1 MSELKMPMPKLPD
14 IRMDTEAYEEG
25 VYEEEI
31 EEFEEEGGFTEEAIA
46 SIIGFVSAFGLPQPW
61 LSRKALEYKQAAID
75 VGLARNL
82 SVLLE
87 KYFPAMEDKPEYA
100 VLLSLLAFA
109 ALVISDRMD
118 LQRKLKGYK
127 VPKGAQPDVR
137 MRGEKPVIEEV
148 VENVQPG
155 NVENAQE

>member
-1 MSELKMPMPKLPD
+1 LSELKMPMPKLPD
-14 IRMDTEAYEEG
+14 IRIDTEAYEEG

-75 VGLARNL
+75 TGLAHNL

-127 VPKGAQPDVR
+127 APKGAQPDVR

-148 VENVQPG
+148 IENVQSG